1 MHPSDSCSVH
11 RIDHRMEFFQVKS
24 LITSNILHSR
34 GYSHLQVQN
43 AHILDHLMNIE
54 YLASSLEQ
62 QRQFSTV
69 LLSNTIAE
77 IGDLS
82 GLSQNNL
89 TQFIVGL
96 VDKLWLGLYTAP
108 GITVV
113 NFVSNV
119 LLSSQGVRN
128 YDILR
133 SMGRSVLFVLSRDC
147 ELQEKLQCLHLLISN
162 EALLHLDAEIL
173 AALTYSLA
181 QFAQQCPLPMET
193 VRPAPWISCS
203 RKKTGTREVFKRK
216 RKENTERI

>member
-1 MHPSDSCSVH
+1 
-11 RIDHRMEFFQVKS
+11 
-24 LITSNILHSR
+24 
-34 GYSHLQVQN
+34 
-43 AHILDHLMNIE
+43 MNIE

-119 LLSSQGVRN
+119 LLNSQGVRN

-147 ELQEKLQCLHLLISN
+147 EMQEKLQCLHLLISN

-173 AALTYSLA
+173 AALTYSLP
-181 QFAQQCPLPMET
+181 QFAQQCPVPMET
-193 VRPAPWISCS
+193 VRSPTSL
-203 RKKTGTREVFKRK
+203 K
-216 RKENTERI
+216 